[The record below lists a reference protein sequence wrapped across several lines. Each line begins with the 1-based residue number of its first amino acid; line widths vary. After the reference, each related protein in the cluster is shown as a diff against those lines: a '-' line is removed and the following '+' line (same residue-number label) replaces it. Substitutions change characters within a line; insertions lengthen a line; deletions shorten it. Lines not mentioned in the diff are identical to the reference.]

1 MRSSMLA
8 TSSLR
13 LPIVLLAV
21 LAAGV
26 AGAAPASAAPAPEG
40 STITFSGS
48 GGDYITQDREWSYD
62 TTNADITASV
72 TADGNRLTVGVN
84 GDTWWDLDLVAP
96 AGETLTAGVTYDGAT
111 RYPFQEP
118 EAPGLSLSGDGRGCN
133 QLSGTFTVLAAEFA
147 ADGSVDAFE
156 ATFEQRCEHSTES
169 VATGRVVL
177 GDVPAPVELTV
188 DAEVASGTFS
198 RVSGRAELTGTLTC
212 GRETQ
217 VDLEG
222 TLAQRISRTKLATGS
237 WSLDGVACGPT
248 PTTWTATV
256 VPAGQVPFGR
266 GLAQVDATA
275 EAFDEVAGVVVT
287 DVLDAEVRLRR

>member
-1 MRSSMLA
+1 MRSSMLR

-13 LPIVLLAV
+13 LPIVLVAV

-26 AGAAPASAAPAPEG
+26 AGAAPASAAPVPEG
-40 STITFSGS
+40 STVTFSGS

-62 TTNADITASV
+62 TTNADITATAS
-72 TADGNRLTVGVN
+72 ADGSRLNLGIN
-84 GDTWWDLDLVAP
+84 GDTWWYLDFAAP
-96 AGETLTAGVTYDGAT
+96 AGESLTAGVTYDGAI

-118 EAPGLSLSGDGRGCN
+118 EQPGLSLSGDGRGCN
-133 QLSGTFTVLAAEFA
+133 ELSGSFTVLAAEFA
-147 ADGSVDAFE
+147 ADGSVEQFE
-156 ATFEQRCEHSTES
+156 ATFEQHCEHSTRS
-169 VATGRVVL
+169 VATGRVVI
-177 GDVPAPVELTV
+177 GDVTPPVELTV
-188 DAEVASGTFS
+188 DAEVTSGTFS

-212 GRETQ
+212 SRETQ

-237 WSLDGVACGPT
+237 WSLDDVECGPT

-275 EAFDEVAGVVVT
+275 EALDEVTGVVVS
-287 DVLDAEVRLRR
+287 DVVDAEVRLRR